1 MKKLF
6 VCSARSLLIA
16 MLLIVS
22 SASWAATSEVV
33 GLVLLVNGEVNALND
48 GESRELTRRASVYE
62 GDIIITGSAGIVQ
75 LRMKDGALISLT
87 PSSEFVLETYD
98 FETSGQ
104 KDNVAVNLLR
114 GGLRTISGQ
123 IEKNSFKLST
133 PTSTLAIRGTVFD
146 VFVGADGTTTVVL
159 REGGVELTGLAG
171 GSQLLNT
178 PGLSVTIRP
187 GQAPSSPEPVPP
199 AIQELLNR
207 LFVGSPVDATWERS
221 EDGRVVV
228 RLTMPPSAP
237 HLPGQEIILNLVNV
251 PPIVQTLLNRDGHPP
266 VLDYCQQN
274 PYACSEG
281 EGSGITPVV
290 IPPRGPIGQPLL

>member
-207 LFVGSPVDATWERS
+207 LFRYTHFFLPNHPSIKNACAESAYSP
-221 EDGRVVV
+221 
-228 RLTMPPSAP
+228 
-237 HLPGQEIILNLVNV
+237 
-251 PPIVQTLLNRDGHPP
+251 
-266 VLDYCQQN
+266 
-274 PYACSEG
+274 
-281 EGSGITPVV
+281 
-290 IPPRGPIGQPLL
+290 